1 MIKLYLVEPKTG
13 RRLLLGRDFGYYG
26 DYIQLTLTPVG
37 TMRLDQFVNVASRNS
52 STDHQASKWG
62 TMANNCIVMRDAI
75 DPLGD
80 DRMFNGRTYG
90 NGRFILCEGEA

>member
-13 RRLLLGRDFGYYG
+13 KRLKLGEDFGYFG

-37 TMRLDQFVNVASRNS
+37 KMRLDEFVKISSRSKTIYESFEWFSIANS
-52 STDHQASKWG
+52 
-62 TMANNCIVMRDAI
+62 CIVMRDAI

-80 DRMFNGRTYG
+80 DPMFNGRTYG

>member
-13 RRLLLGRDFGYYG
+13 KRLHLGRHFGYYG
-26 DYIQLTLTPVG
+26 DYIVLL
-37 TMRLDQFVNVASRNS
+37 LDHDVK
-52 STDHQASKWG
+52 STFPFRSYL
-62 TMANNCIVMRDAI
+62 MRDPK

-80 DRMFNGRTYG
+80 DPMFNGRTYG